1 MFLEKILYATDF
13 SETSVS
19 ALGYVIQLRN
29 AGCKEVILVH
39 VLDARKTEEVLAE
52 PSGGDEPSGEYER
65 QIAGRIL
72 NNARQELKTIE
83 RALEA
88 EQFLVRTFLVK
99 GNPSREINRIADAEC
114 AGMIVIGSHGKTNLL
129 HRLMGSISL
138 GVIENAT
145 RPVLIV
151 RRSEEQ

>member
-1 MFLEKILYATDF
+1 
-13 SETSVS
+13 
-19 ALGYVIQLRN
+19 
-29 AGCKEVILVH
+29 
-39 VLDARKTEEVLAE
+39 
-52 PSGGDEPSGEYER
+52 
-65 QIAGRIL
+65 
-72 NNARQELKTIE
+72 
-83 RALEA
+83 
-88 EQFLVRTFLVK
+88 QFLVRTFLVN

-151 RRSEEQ
+151 RRSEEQAEMRSPAFPKGDSRMPSRMRYQGRLILSPFRKISPFSETGLPETGRR

>member
-83 RALEA
+83 RALEE
-88 EQFLVRTFLVK
+88 EQFLVRTFLVN

>member
-88 EQFLVRTFLVK
+88 EQFLVRTFLVN

-145 RPVLIV
+145 LPVLIV

>member
-83 RALEA
+83 RALEV
-88 EQFLVRTFLVK
+88 EQFLVRTFLVN

>member
-19 ALGYVIQLRN
+19 ALGYVIQLRT

-83 RALEA
+83 RALEE
-88 EQFLVRTFLVK
+88 EQFLVRTFLVN

>member
-88 EQFLVRTFLVK
+88 EQFLVRTFLVN